1 MSPFA
6 MKTATHKYNK
16 KAQEQYKQ
24 ARLNGK
30 SNLQVPRQAK
40 WQFPGREVHQRGLSS
55 IGGTQSLLRGE
66 GHYDRVTDL
75 KWAISDL
82 YCGITPISLIKEW
95 APLFG
100 TPLSIAHTVIHKFV
114 GHLEKQ
120 ATELIWKSRCKTT
133 VEREKGRGITA
144 RHKKAKY
151 TGPRGEWSEGYGY
164 ICEDGYCPCGGRL
177 EDHEVAWAHWV
188 SPWERDWLY
197 SVGGYLHCEEGHY
210 S

>member
-1 MSPFA
+1 MSWEEGLA
-6 MKTATHKYNK
+6 KIDGWGQTATHKYNK
-16 KAQEQYKQ
+16 KAQEKYKQ

-82 YCGITPISLIKEW
+82 YCGIMPISLTKEW
-95 APLFG
+95 VLFFD
-100 TPLSIAHTVIHKFV
+100 TPLAIAHKVIHKSV

-120 ATELIWKSRCKTT
+120 ATELIWTT
-133 VEREKGRGITA
+133 VEHEKERGIAA
-144 RHKKAKY
+144 RHKKSKY
-151 TGPRGEWSEGYGY
+151 TGPRGEC
-164 ICEDGYCPCGGRL
+164 IDGYGGRL
-177 EDHEVAWAHWV
+177 LSLWWTSGE
-188 SPWERDWLY
+188 P
-197 SVGGYLHCEEGHY
+197 
-210 S
+210 